1 MSEEENQPQ
10 NIPDTLGLP
19 PNWKECLID
28 RFSKGH
34 TNEEIIAWIARQ
46 RKGKFTL
53 NMFYKWYHK
62 YADFKEAVDTGNLY
76 KKAWWLAQGRENI
89 GDSRFNTPLYIR
101 MMMNLF
107 KWRTDNSIV
116 DIGDKID
123 LKKLNDEELKQYRAL
138 QNRMK
143 SNGSNGNNGVEK
155 ATDDAPSFADRKP
168 KPEFARTGRD

>member
-1 MSEEENQPQ
+1 
-10 NIPDTLGLP
+10 
-19 PNWKECLID
+19 
-28 RFSKGH
+28 
-34 TNEEIIAWIARQ
+34 
-46 RKGKFTL
+46 
-53 NMFYKWYHK
+53 
-62 YADFKEAVDTGNLY
+62 
-76 KKAWWLAQGRENI
+76 
-89 GDSRFNTPLYIR
+89 

-116 DIGDKID
+116 DVGDKID